1 MLGDICCIK
10 GSFSYMCF
18 CAIMYGQ
25 FVNSIHINLLFDG
38 VAVHLTPTDLSL
50 LASS

>member
-1 MLGDICCIK
+1 
-10 GSFSYMCF
+10 MCF
-18 CAIMYGQ
+18 CAVLYGQ
-25 FVNSIHINLLFDG
+25 CVISIHINLLFDG